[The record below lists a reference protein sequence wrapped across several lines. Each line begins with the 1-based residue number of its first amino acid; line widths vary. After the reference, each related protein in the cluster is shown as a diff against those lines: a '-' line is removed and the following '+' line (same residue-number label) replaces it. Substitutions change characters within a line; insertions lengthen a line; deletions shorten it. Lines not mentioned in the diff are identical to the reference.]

1 MAKVRT
7 LVQHKALGFFLPT
20 LNRNAFLPIT
30 NISFKNHHMLR
41 SGSRCINVFQ
51 TSYAFFHKSTGDRI
65 GNSTDHDL
73 DLDSKQLPR
82 LMNEPINIK
91 LHSLSKGFSYIY
103 KVRDVIKPDFDPE
116 FNVEDFEM
124 GVKHAV
130 FTVSS
135 LLAKGDLESLK
146 ELFDPNAL
154 SEVERNLSK
163 FVPDQRLSLPSNPKD
178 FQRSFIYDIETKGGL
193 NLTLKNNL
201 EHFLTLSVFRC
212 SRWVYRDFNVFSLR
226 QELFRNDGS
235 CTWFWVFH

>member
-1 MAKVRT
+1 MSKVRT
-7 LVQHKALGFFLPT
+7 LFQHKALGFFLST
-20 LNRNAFLPIT
+20 SNRNVFLPISI
-30 NISFKNHHMLR
+30 NSFKNHHMLR
-41 SGSRCINVFQ
+41 SRVRYTNAFQ
-51 TSYAFFHKSTGDRI
+51 TSCALFHQSTGDRNE
-65 GNSTDHDL
+65 NSTDHDL

-91 LHSLSKGFSYIY
+91 LHSLSKGFSYVY

-116 FNVEDFEM
+116 FDVDDFEM

-135 LLAKGDLESLK
+135 LLAKGDFESLK
-146 ELFDPNAL
+146 ELFDPDAL

-178 FQRSFIYDIETKGGL
+178 FQRCFIYDIETKGGL
-193 NLTLKNNL
+193 SPTVKTNLGR
-201 EHFLTLSVFRC
+201 FLTLSVFRC
-212 SRWVYRDFNVFSLR
+212 SRWVHRDFNVFSLC

-235 CTWFWVFH
+235 CTGFWVFP